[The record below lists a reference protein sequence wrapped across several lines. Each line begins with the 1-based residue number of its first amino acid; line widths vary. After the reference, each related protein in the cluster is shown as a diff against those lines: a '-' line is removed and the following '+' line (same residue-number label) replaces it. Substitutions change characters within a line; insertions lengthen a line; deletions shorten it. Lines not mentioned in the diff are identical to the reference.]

1 MASDSD
7 EEFDGDDGFEADME
21 ALKRACVLAGASPGH
36 ADDDFSG
43 RAVSNSVP
51 SSPDT
56 DDGVDDVELVRDI
69 QKRFALSTDVQV
81 PLDMRPICSIFPIE
95 GGNESEDDMETLR
108 AIERRFAS
116 YYDDTT
122 KEGLD
127 KELHNAEQVGV
138 TNITSEEESC
148 NNFFLERTNAGEG
161 FPTCVD
167 GNNSALQIS
176 EGAIPQDGGAEN
188 ASSESSGFPKSAQA
202 FVDAIKKN
210 RAFQKLIRSKMIHVE
225 ARIEEL
231 KKLKERVKILKDYQV
246 SCRKRTGHALAQK
259 KDARVQLVLPRER
272 GNSKLNEKKSSALY
286 YAPPENSLVASYRD
300 ALEKFPV
307 SVNREK
313 WSKEER
319 ENLLKGVK
327 QQFQE
332 TMFQRAIDLSDM
344 DGSFGDMA
352 NIDSNILSIRDLN
365 ITPEMM
371 RQFLPKVN
379 WDRLASMYVPRHSGA
394 ECQTRWLNWEDPLI
408 NHEPWSVVQ
417 DKNLLHI
424 VQQKGLSNWID
435 IALSLGTNRTPFQ
448 CLARYQRSL
457 NASIIKREWT
467 EEEDNKL
474 RAAVEVFGESN
485 WQVVAAS
492 LEGRTGTQCS
502 NRWIKTLHPARKR
515 VGKWTADEDKRL
527 KVAVMLFGP
536 KTWRK
541 IAQYVPGRTHVQCRE
556 RWANSLDP
564 SLNLNGWTEEEDFKL
579 ESAIQEHGY
588 SWSKVAACV
597 APRTDNQCRRRWK
610 ALFPHEVPLLRQARK
625 IQKAAFIANF
635 VDRESERP
643 SLKPDDFV
651 PAPLLLQ
658 PSGSEPSRK
667 RKIASSN
674 MSSDDPTIA
683 ENWRY
688 GITYQSRKSKRQP
701 KRKICT
707 NRKRRRP
714 ANPGMLSN
722 GNDLGGLEFSVA
734 NNNRTSKLPPR
745 KKRKREPYVEVP
757 EISASDE
764 IETTNGDGI
773 IFKRSTR
780 GTEFDSG
787 SDNDAKLDPSSFPN
801 SFSDARTL
809 GGKAIKSRKRSI
821 RRPRKNCSDLYVSQI
836 YHPFPTSRKRKGPLR
851 EFLGSNLDADPSG
864 ELYDSSLSFE
874 ENSELESGAKQ
885 VEESHDCSS
894 PLRCLAH
901 DGPESNNFRTSSCCM
916 QGKKKGLKCRDVDHS
931 NKLAETEEDDS
942 ITLAAFIK
950 KSVRLS
956 DHNSNQSGAIPEH
969 NIHTPTTSRGCEIQG
984 HGNGLGFGPSPPT
997 SEAGIMDDDM
1007 PLAHFLNTLKRRV
1020 KPATSK

>member
-43 RAVSNSVP
+43 RSVSNSVP

-81 PLDMRPICSIFPIE
+81 PLDMRPICSLFPTKS
-95 GGNESEDDMETLR
+95 GNESEDDIETLR

-122 KEGLD
+122 KEELD
-127 KELHNAEQVGV
+127 KELHNTEQVGV

-167 GNNSALQIS
+167 GNNSALPIS

-231 KKLKERVKILKDYQV
+231 KKLKDRVKILKDYQV

-259 KDARVQLVLPRER
+259 KDARVQLILPRQR
-272 GNSKLNEKKSSALY
+272 VNSKPSEKKSSALY

-300 ALEKFPV
+300 ASEKFPV

-332 TMFQRAIDLSDM
+332 TMFQRAIDL
-344 DGSFGDMA
+344 
-352 NIDSNILSIRDLN
+352 
-365 ITPEMM
+365 
-371 RQFLPKVN
+371 
-379 WDRLASMYVPRHSGA
+379 
-394 ECQTRWLNWEDPLI
+394 RWLNWEDPLI
-408 NHEPWSVVQ
+408 NQEPWSVVE

-474 RAAVEVFGESN
+474 RAAVEAFGESN

-502 NRWIKTLHPARKR
+502 NRWIKTLHPARQR

-556 RWANSLDP
+556 RWVNSLDP
-564 SLNLNGWTEEEDFKL
+564 SLNLNVWTGEEDLKL
-579 ESAIQEHGY
+579 EAAIQEHGY

-597 APRTDNQCRRRWK
+597 APRTDSQCRRRWK
-610 ALFPHEVPLLRQARK
+610 VLFPKEVPLLREARK
-625 IQKAAFIANF
+625 IQKVALISNF

-643 SLKPDDFV
+643 SLKPDDFAPV
-651 PAPLLLQ
+651 PLLLQ
-658 PSGSEPSRK
+658 ASGSEPSRK
-667 RKIASSN
+667 RKMASSN

-683 ENWRY
+683 ENRRY
-688 GITYQSRKSKRQP
+688 GITYKSRRSRRQP

-707 NRKRRRP
+707 NRRRKRP
-714 ANPGMLSN
+714 PFANPGMLCN
-722 GNDLGGLEFSVA
+722 GNELGGGLEFSVA
-734 NNNRTSKLPPR
+734 MNNRTSKLPPR
-745 KKRKREPYVEVP
+745 KKRKRGPYVEVP
-757 EISASDE
+757 EISGSDE
-764 IETTNGDGI
+764 IETTNGDDI

-787 SDNDAKLDPSSFPN
+787 SDNDAKLDASSFPN
-801 SFSDARTL
+801 SISDARTL
-809 GGKAIKSRKRSI
+809 GGKAMKSRKRSK
-821 RRPRKNCSDLYVSQI
+821 RRPRKNCSDLYVSEGN
-836 YHPFPTSRKRKGPLR
+836 HPFPTSRKREGPLR
-851 EFLGSNLDADPSG
+851 ELPGSNLDSDPSG

-885 VEESHDCSS
+885 VEVSHDRSS
-894 PLRCLAH
+894 P
-901 DGPESNNFRTSSCCM
+901 SNNLRTSRCCM
-916 QGKKKGLKCRDVDHS
+916 QGKKKGLKHRDVDHS
-931 NKLAETEEDDS
+931 NKLAETEDDDS
-942 ITLAAFIK
+942 ITLAAFLK
-950 KSVRLS
+950 KSVRRS
-956 DHNSNQSGAIPEH
+956 DHNSNESGAIPEC
-969 NIHTPTTSRGCEIQG
+969 NIHTPTTSRGCGIQG
-984 HGNGLGFGPSPPT
+984 DGNGLGLGPSPPT
-997 SEAGIMDDDM
+997 SEAGIMDDM
-1007 PLAHFLNTLKRRV
+1007 PLAHFLNTLKRRRV